1 MRLVALFYCIIA
13 MRVIKIIIC
22 LVFSVSSFI
31 SCSKDDNDN
40 KHPTTPNAN
49 ANIPTADIPEEIVR
63 LEFPKVKNGNSIV
76 LVHKTND
83 QYGVNYSTEWDT
95 RLSAQRWSCYQMYD
109 SNSGGHVGR
118 YDTSNGYP
126 NDELLPHDY
135 QLIPDPYYGSGFDHG
150 HICPSADRQYSKEA
164 NRQTFFLTNMQPQFK
179 EFNQV
184 DYPWEQMEEQV
195 RSWNMSSF
203 RDTLYVVKGGT
214 IDNGNILQYLSRGS
228 VRIPVP
234 KFFFVAILCKNAT
247 GYKALGFW
255 FEHKKYKKKRRLG
268 DYITNIDQL
277 EELTG
282 IDFFCNLPDNIEEH
296 VESQHTDNIKRAWG
310 LK

>member
-1 MRLVALFYCIIA
+1 
-13 MRVIKIIIC
+13 
-22 LVFSVSSFI
+22 
-31 SCSKDDNDN
+31 
-40 KHPTTPNAN
+40 
-49 ANIPTADIPEEIVR
+49 
-63 LEFPKVKNGNSIV
+63 
-76 LVHKTND
+76 
-83 QYGVNYSTEWDT
+83 
-95 RLSAQRWSCYQMYD
+95 
-109 SNSGGHVGR
+109 
-118 YDTSNGYP
+118 
-126 NDELLPHDY
+126 
-135 QLIPDPYYGSGFDHG
+135 
-150 HICPSADRQYSKEA
+150 
-164 NRQTFFLTNMQPQFK
+164 
-179 EFNQV
+179 
-184 DYPWEQMEEQV
+184 
-195 RSWNMSSF
+195 MSSF